1 MSEPRNELQLLR
13 EWDADTPPLTDPARA
28 RALFRLH
35 QAMLTPTTLAPA
47 PAAVRR
53 RPVLRMAVAG
63 VAAAAV
69 ATSVVIAAND
79 DSSPRTQPV
88 SATTVLHGAAAEER
102 RLEEA
107 IAPRDDQFIYTKE
120 IIKETPTG
128 GGRTRTYVD
137 ESWNS
142 VDGSKKSY
150 VSELGHKQW
159 VPVFAPGQ
167 GTWPPTKWTELE
179 QLPTDPRKLVIT
191 LRDIGGKP
199 DYSKP
204 MKAADW
210 PMTQVFVSG
219 LLRAPVLPK
228 GLRSAAYEAL
238 ATVPGIKVLPH
249 QKDADGRVGIGIQ
262 YVGPSGTPW
271 AKGGPVLVFDPKT
284 YRYLGM
290 HDRRTAGGTTY
301 EQWSYVA
308 ASAVVDRVMQR
319 P

>member
-1 MSEPRNELQLLR
+1 MNELMRGLEPLR
-13 EWDADTPPLTDPARA
+13 EWDADTPPLTDAARA

-35 QAMLTPTTLAPA
+35 QTMRVPAAPA
-47 PAAVRR
+47 PVTVGR
-53 RPVLRMAVAG
+53 RPILRMAVAG
-63 VAAAAV
+63 VAAAAITTTV
-69 ATSVVIAAND
+69 LIAN
-79 DSSPRTQPV
+79 DSSPRTQTV
-88 SATTVLHGAAAEER
+88 SATTVLHGAATEER
-102 RLEEA
+102 RLEKP

-120 IIKETPTG
+120 IIKETPAG

-137 ESWNS
+137 ESWDS
-142 VDGSKKSY
+142 VDGSKRSY

-159 VPVFAPGQ
+159 VPVYPPNQ
-167 GTWPPTKWTELE
+167 TDWPPRRWPLLK
-179 QLPTDPRKLVIT
+179 QLPTDPGKLLIA
-191 LRDIGGKP
+191 LRDGPGKP
-199 DYSKP
+199 DFNRP

-210 PMTQVFVSG
+210 PITQVFVSG
-219 LLRAPVLPK
+219 LLRTSVLPK

-262 YVGPSGTPW
+262 YVGPAGTPW
-271 AKGGPVLVFDPKT
+271 AHGGPVLVFDAKT

-290 HDRRTAGGTTY
+290 RDRRTAGGTTY